1 MYIPDKKTVEII
13 NLLMEDG
20 RMSCAEISRRVGG
33 ISERAVRYRI
43 EKLVKQGV
51 IEITAVPNAAALGL
65 PIKADVFIEADLP
78 SMLDI
83 AETLAGNENIS
94 YVGCSIGETDVSVQ
108 IYAKDT
114 NSVYQFVTEVI
125 AKIPGVRKTKT
136 AILPIILKDTHQW
149 RIPKK
154 LINEI
159 LNNAA
164 VGDE

>member
-1 MYIPDKKTVEII
+1 MYIPDNKTVEII

-43 EKLVKQGV
+43 EKLVKEGI
-51 IEITAVPNAAALGL
+51 IEITAVANAAALGL
-65 PIKADVFIEADLP
+65 PVIADVFIEADLP
-78 SMLDI
+78 DLLNI
-83 AETLAGNENIS
+83 AETLAEYENIS
-94 YVGCSIGETDVSVQ
+94 YVGCSIGEMDVSVQ

-114 NSVYQFVTEVI
+114 QSVYQFVTEVI

-136 AILPIILKDTHQW
+136 AILPIILKDTHHW
-149 RIPKK
+149 RVPKK

-159 LNNAA
+159 SNNDAA
-164 VGDE
+164 GDE